1 MTDRLPAPPAAGRPG
16 NAGASAGAPFEPAR
30 SDARSPRLYED
41 LAGRLYGLLIGLE
54 GRLDCDD
61 AATIHQFTGARHYG
75 PALEEIAR
83 TLAHRTIA
91 ITDRERAGML
101 ALAGQARA
109 LARADRAP
117 LKGDLVREWLAHG

>member
-1 MTDRLPAPPAAGRPG
+1 MDPG
-16 NAGASAGAPFEPAR
+16 F
-30 SDARSPRLYED
+30 YED

-54 GRLDCDD
+54 DRLNCYD
-61 AATIHQFTGARHYG
+61 AAIIHQFTGARQYG
-75 PALEEIAR
+75 LALEEIAR

-101 ALAGQARA
+101 ALAGRAGA
-109 LARADRAP
+109 LARPDRAP